1 MRTASQS
8 ASVPSQAAHSS
19 DATSVDLDLTAS
31 GSDESG
37 KPANLSGNS
46 THSNTP
52 VVLQLDPKTIEQK
65 EPNRLSEAFD
75 SPEFQDLV
83 DSILNARG
91 NTVPIIV
98 QPLPPAEKV
107 AGSPIQYRWFSGARR
122 LKACEVAQ
130 LPVRAIVQTT
140 SMTSHAAI
148 DRLLENHLREPL
160 SPYELGMQL
169 LHIQALES
177 PPSKRGLA
185 RLIGMDEGQVLKAID
200 IAQLPDQVLAAFNSP
215 SDIRYSDA
223 KPLKDACRAAPDAVI
238 KEAELIQDENGL
250 KPAEVVKRLSQAA
263 AVSSEGQGVE
273 PFNTPPQTQ
282 PELPLEIDGKP
293 YGKLGQDKKGKPVI
307 SLDVTLSPAQQAA
320 LGKAIE
326 AFLRRRLFRS
336 TAAKGPSAT
345 AQKKTSPA
353 KADKSQAT
361 ESEATE

>member
-8 ASVPSQAAHSS
+8 VSVPSQEANSS
-19 DATSVDLDLTAS
+19 DATAVDFDLNSAAPAS
-31 GSDESG
+31 DPQAGTSPELRTVS
-37 KPANLSGNS
+37 PSA
-46 THSNTP
+46 T
-52 VVLQLDPKTIEQK
+52 VEFLDPQTIEAT
-65 EPNRLSEAFD
+65 EPNRLTEAFD
-75 SPEFQDLV
+75 SASFQDLV

-98 QPLPPAEKV
+98 RALRPEEQLP
-107 AGSPIQYRWFSGARR
+107 GSTIKYRLIAGARR
-122 LKACEVAQ
+122 LKACALSQ
-130 LPVRAIVQTT
+130 LPVRAIVQSAST
-140 SMTSHAAI
+140 HAHTAI

-160 SPYELGMQL
+160 SPYELGKQL

-223 KPLKDACRAAPDAVI
+223 KPLKDACRAAPEAVI
-238 KEAELIQDENGL
+238 KEAALIQGESGL
-250 KPAEVVKRLSQAA
+250 KPAEVIKRLSQAA
-263 AVSSEGQGVE
+263 AARSEVEGVE
-273 PFNTPPQTQ
+273 PFNTPPETQ

-293 YGKLGQDKKGKPVI
+293 YGKVGQDKKGKPVI

-326 AFLRRRLFRS
+326 AFLRRRLLRQ
-336 TAAKGPSAT
+336 TTAKGPAST
-345 AQKKTSPA
+345 AQKKDSLA
-353 KADKSQAT
+353 KANKSQTA
-361 ESEATE
+361 ESEATK